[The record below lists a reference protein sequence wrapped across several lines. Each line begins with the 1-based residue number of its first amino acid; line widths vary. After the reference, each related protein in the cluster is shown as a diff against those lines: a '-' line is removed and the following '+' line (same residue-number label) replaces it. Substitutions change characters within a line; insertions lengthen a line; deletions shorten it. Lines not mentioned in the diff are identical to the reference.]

1 MAQKPTRPG
10 ASRPG
15 SRSTGRSGGPSGG
28 ESSALPTVRMKSVFV
43 KSAKGRKLSSTLWL
57 QRQLNDPYVA
67 EAKARGYKSRA
78 AFKLIELDEKFEFL
92 RPGIRVVDLGAA
104 PGGWTQIAVDRTKAG
119 QPGGGTVVG
128 IDILE
133 WGPIPGAH
141 CITLDFL
148 DPKAPDLLKEALGG
162 RADVVMSDMAA
173 PTTGHPQT
181 DHLRI
186 IALLEVAW
194 AFAEEVLAPGGT
206 FICKVFNGGAI
217 NELLTEIKKRCP
229 SVKHVKPLSS
239 RKESPE
245 LYLVAQGFRAD
256 P

>member
-1 MAQKPTRPG
+1 MAQKP
-10 ASRPG
+10 SKPG
-15 SRSTGRSGGPSGG
+15 SSSRSSKARPS
-28 ESSALPTVRMKSVFV
+28 SSALPSVRMKAVHV

-67 EAKARGYKSRA
+67 EAKMRGYKSRA
-78 AFKLIELDEKFEFL
+78 AFKLIELDEKFAFL
-92 RPGIRVVDLGAA
+92 KPGIKVVDLGAA
-104 PGGWTQIAVDRTKAG
+104 PGGWTQIAVERTRAD
-119 QPGGGTVVG
+119 QPNGGTVVG

-148 DPKAPDLLKEALGG
+148 DPQAPDLLKEKLGG
-162 RADVVMSDMAA
+162 KADVVMSDMAA

-206 FICKVFNGGAI
+206 FICKVFQGGTTTD
-217 NELLTEIKKRCP
+217 LLNQVKKRCD
-229 SVKHVKPLSS
+229 SIKHVKPVSS

-245 LYLVAQGFRAD
+245 LYLVAQGFRG
-256 P
+256 